1 MRLGDLRSRKL
12 CVAVAQNGA
21 ERHGGKTNRWEGKG
35 GREAEQQEKSEIKM

>member
-12 CVAVAQNGA
+12 CVAIAQNGA

-35 GREAEQQEKSEIKM
+35 GREGGRTAREE